1 MTPRSSSSNNNNK
14 PNGES
19 THRVAV
25 VTGTSSGIGFKTAL
39 TLARNGFY
47 TYATMRNLKKSITI
61 KEIANKEA
69 LPLKVVQLDVD
80 SDDLSVE
87 NTIQEKIISKKQR
100 IDILVNNAGYGLVGP
115 IEDISIEEELK
126 AQFETNLYG
135 VIRVTQ
141 QVLPIMRRQKS
152 GRIIN
157 VSSIG
162 GIVGYPFSAAY
173 CGTKFALEGL
183 SESLSYEVDQ
193 FGIKVIL
200 IEPAL
205 VISDFHNNVKMAAK
219 KGANSDDSPYIQMMQ
234 KLFEE
239 YKQVQEQYQI
249 PAEEVAKVILNAAIL
264 DNPNRRYLVG
274 KYSEMMKEAKVTMSD
289 IECRNMMKRQLLGS
303 SSSSSSK

>member
-1 MTPRSSSSNNNNK
+1 MTPTSNNK
-14 PNGES
+14 PNGEI
-19 THRVAV
+19 THIAV
-25 VTGTSSGIGFKTAL
+25 VTGTSSGIGFETAL

-47 TYATMRNLKKSITI
+47 TYATMRNLKKSTSI

-69 LPLKVVQLDVD
+69 LPLKVIQLDVD
-80 SDDLSVE
+80 SDDLSAK
-87 NTIQEKIISKKQR
+87 NAIQEIISEKQR

-115 IEDISIEEELK
+115 IEDISIEEEIK
-126 AQFETNLYG
+126 PQFETNLYG

-173 CGTKFALEGL
+173 CSTKFALEGL
-183 SESLSYEVDQ
+183 SESLSYELDQ

-205 VISDFHNNVKMAAK
+205 VISDFHNNVKMVVK
-219 KGANSDDSPYIQMMQ
+219 KGANNPDYSPYTQMMQ

-249 PAEEVAKVILNAAIL
+249 PAEEVAKVILGAATL
-264 DNPNRRYLVG
+264 DNPDRRYLVG
-274 KYSEMMKEAKVTMSD
+274 KYSEMMKEAKMTMSD
-289 IECRNMMKRQLLGS
+289 IECHNMMKRQLLGS
-303 SSSSSSK
+303 SK

>member
-1 MTPRSSSSNNNNK
+1 
-14 PNGES
+14 
-19 THRVAV
+19 
-25 VTGTSSGIGFKTAL
+25 
-39 TLARNGFY
+39 
-47 TYATMRNLKKSITI
+47 MRNLEKSTSI

-69 LPLKVVQLDVD
+69 LPLNVVQLDVD
-80 SDDLSVE
+80 SDDLSAK
-87 NTIQEKIISKKQR
+87 NAIQEIISKKQR

-173 CGTKFALEGL
+173 CSTKFALEGL

-205 VISDFHNNVKMAAK
+205 VISDFHNNVKMAAR
-219 KGANSDDSPYIQMMQ
+219 KGANSPDDSPYILMMQ

-249 PAEEVAKVILNAAIL
+249 PAKEVAKVILNAAIL

-303 SSSSSSK
+303 SK